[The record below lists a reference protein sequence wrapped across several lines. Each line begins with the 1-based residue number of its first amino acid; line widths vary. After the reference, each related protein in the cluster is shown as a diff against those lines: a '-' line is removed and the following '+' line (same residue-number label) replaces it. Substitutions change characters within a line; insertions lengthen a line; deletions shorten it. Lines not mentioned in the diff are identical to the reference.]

1 VLELLS
7 CGELRLH
14 PRVDTKPEPAAAPAA
29 AAPAAAAAAA
39 APAAAAATAAAAAA
53 KPPMKGA
60 SVRLHLLEG
69 MLQGNVFGSHRI
81 TPAQLAQLVP
91 TVRLHAE
98 RKARASSRAW
108 LGLG

>member
-1 VLELLS
+1 
-7 CGELRLH
+7 
-14 PRVDTKPEPAAAPAA
+14 
-29 AAPAAAAAAA
+29 
-39 APAAAAATAAAAAA
+39 
-53 KPPMKGA
+53 MKGA

-108 LGLG
+108 LGLGLGLRLGLGLGLGLG